1 MTSASRT
8 RLSQPMSSPAC
19 RWRRTDMN
27 ALEAVRVAFRALLAN
42 KLRGILTMLGV
53 IIGVAA
59 VITLMSIGRGAQ
71 QQITEQ
77 VQSLGTNLIF
87 VSPGSQR
94 QQSNVRTAAGNAQ
107 TLSYDDAK
115 AIADAF
121 DGNLAVGVAPE
132 RTVGGTQ
139 LIYG

>member
-1 MTSASRT
+1 
-8 RLSQPMSSPAC
+8 
-19 RWRRTDMN
+19 MN
-27 ALEAVRVAFRALLAN
+27 SIEAIRVAFHALLAN

-87 VSPGSQR
+87 ISPGAQQ
-94 QQSNVRTAAGNAQ
+94 QQSNVRAAAGGAQ
-107 TLSYDDAK
+107 TLSYEDAT
-115 AIADAF
+115 AIAESF
-121 DGNLAVGVAPE
+121 DGSLAVGVAPE
-132 RTVGGTQ
+132 RSVRGAQ
-139 LIYG
+139 LIYKIGRASCRERVYVLV